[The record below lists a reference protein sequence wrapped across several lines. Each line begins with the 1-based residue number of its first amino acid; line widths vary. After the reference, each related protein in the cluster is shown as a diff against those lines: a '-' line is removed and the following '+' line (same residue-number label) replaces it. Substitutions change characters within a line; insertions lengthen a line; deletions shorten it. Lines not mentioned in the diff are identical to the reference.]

1 MKKILVAA
9 LLILFPAAV
18 FASSSTPQEGGDL
31 SSEDKNIR
39 KYSRA
44 APPGDFQSSPVHD
57 NQIFYTF
64 NADRLEYQAREGDDI
79 IVWDVRA
86 WIGNDYNKIALES
99 EGEKI
104 ADRDEIEESVLEI
117 FYNRNIHSFWD
128 LQVGLRHDF
137 EPGPSRSFAALGL
150 EGMAPYWFEIDATAY
165 LSEDGDIS
173 AALEAEY
180 DILLT
185 QRLILQ
191 PRLEIGMAVQEVEER
206 NIGSGI
212 NDLVLGARLRYEI
225 SRKLA
230 PYIGVSYMRKIG
242 ETENLIEA
250 EGGDVDKTSLVAGL
264 KFWF

>member
-1 MKKILVAA
+1 
-9 LLILFPAAV
+9 
-18 FASSSTPQEGGDL
+18 
-31 SSEDKNIR
+31 
-39 KYSRA
+39 
-44 APPGDFQSSPVHD
+44 
-57 NQIFYTF
+57 
-64 NADRLEYQAREGDDI
+64 
-79 IVWDVRA
+79 
-86 WIGNDYNKIALES
+86 GNDYNKIALES